1 MAEIESNPKE
11 VSKTSIV
18 IKSVVALALGILILM
33 LPRPDN
39 LTPEGHRFLALLLTV
54 VVLWVSEAVPIG
66 VTALLA
72 GASLIL
78 LKIQPAQSAW
88 APYASPAVMFVL
100 MVIMFGV
107 VLNEVGLANRM
118 MFYLLKFA
126 GTKVKRLSLI
136 LAIGC
141 TLTSTIFHDA
151 TITVIMVFAFV
162 PVFMS
167 MGMKPGMGHRL
178 PTFFFMLIPLSASA
192 GGFGTLLGGGRNPLA
207 LEILQK
213 FSGGQ
218 IKIGFLE
225 YIVIMFPICIL
236 TAVAT
241 WAILWVLLR
250 PKEKELV
257 GIELADPG
265 PMSGK
270 EWGVLTVFVIT
281 FILWFSG
288 DLTGWH
294 YSVPAAFA
302 ILGFCA
308 PGWISFRTIC
318 DKFPW
323 ESWIVFGAGVSMG
336 GIDAGQRRRA
346 LSGRDPAAAFGRQ
359 TDVCSLLRHRLFRV
373 VPVQHDEQLG
383 GRGPD
388 AAHCSAHGRN
398 DADVAAVRGH
408 DSAHDDLLH
417 HARDRLPPHHHRLQ
431 HRLLQPEGF
440 RQDRGP
446 LVPDPAGDL
455 CVEHD
460 GLLAADRVRQIATQ
474 RVNRPPPQRAD
485 SARRRWGSPR
495 RETFF
500 SPHGLLAAGPQP
512 EDRGERHVQNTQ
524 LHHAGR

>member
-1 MAEIESNPKE
+1 MAEVESVQTE
-11 VSKTSIV
+11 VTTTSIV
-18 IKSVVALALGILILM
+18 IKSVVALALGILVLM

-39 LTPEGHRFLALLLTV
+39 LTPEAHRFLALLLTV

-78 LKIQPAQSAW
+78 LKIQPAQNAW
-88 APYASPAVMFVL
+88 APFASPAVMFVL

-107 VLNEVGLANRM
+107 VLNEVGLANRL

-141 TLTSTIFHDA
+141 TLTSTVFHDA

-213 FSGGQ
+213 FSGGK
-218 IKIGFLE
+218 ITIGFLE

-250 PKEKELV
+250 PKETELV

-265 PMSGK
+265 PMTGK

-308 PGWISFRTIC
+308 PGYISFRTIC

-336 GIDAGQRRRA
+336 VSMLDSGAGRFLA
-346 LSGRDPAAAFGRQ
+346 ETLLPLLDGKPMFVVYYGMAFFGSFLS
-359 TDVCSLLRHRLFRV
+359 SMM
-373 VPVQHDEQLG
+373 
-383 GRGPD
+383 
-388 AAHCSAHGRN
+388 SN
-398 DADVAAVRGH
+398 SAAV
-408 DSAHDDLLH
+408 ALM
-417 HARDRLPPHHHRLQ
+417 LPITLPMAELMQ
-431 HRLLQPEGF
+431 MSPQSVAMLAPMTTSF
-440 RQDRGP
+440 IM
-446 LVPDPAGDL
+446 LVIGCPPTIIAYSTGYFSQKDFVKIAVPWCL
-455 CVEHD
+455 I
-460 GLLAADRVRQIATQ
+460 LLAICVVSVMIYWPLIGF
-474 RVNRPPPQRAD
+474 VK
-485 SARRRWGSPR
+485 
-495 RETFF
+495 
-500 SPHGLLAAGPQP
+500 
-512 EDRGERHVQNTQ
+512 
-524 LHHAGR
+524 

>member
-1 MAEIESNPKE
+1 MAEIESVQKE
-11 VSKTSIV
+11 VTTTSIV

-39 LTPEGHRFLALLLTV
+39 LTPEGHRLLALLTTI

-72 GASLIL
+72 GAGLIL
-78 LKIQPAQSAW
+78 LKIQPAQNAW

-100 MVIMFGV
+100 MIIMFGV
-107 VLNEVGLANRM
+107 VLNEVGLANRL

-141 TLTSTIFHDA
+141 TLTSTVFHDA

-178 PTFFFMLIPLSASA
+178 PTFFFLLIPLSSSA
-192 GGFGTLLGGGRNPLA
+192 GGFATLLGGGRNPLA

-225 YIVIMFPICIL
+225 YIIIMFPICIL

-270 EWGVLTVFVIT
+270 EWGVTVVFVIT

-308 PGWISFRTIC
+308 PGYITFRTIC

-323 ESWIVFGAGVSMG
+323 ESWIVFGAGVSLGVSMLDSGAGRFLAETLLPLLDGKPMFVVYYGMG
-336 GIDAGQRRRA
+336 FFGSF
-346 LSGRDPAAAFGRQ
+346 LS
-359 TDVCSLLRHRLFRV
+359 SMM
-373 VPVQHDEQLG
+373 
-383 GRGPD
+383 
-388 AAHCSAHGRN
+388 SN
-398 DADVAAVRGH
+398 SAAV
-408 DSAHDDLLH
+408 ALM
-417 HARDRLPPHHHRLQ
+417 LPITLPMAELMQ
-431 HRLLQPEGF
+431 MSPQSVAMLAPMTTSF
-440 RQDRGP
+440 IM
-446 LVPDPAGDL
+446 LVIGCPPTIIAYSTGYFSQKEFIKIAVPWCL
-455 CVEHD
+455 I
-460 GLLAADRVRQIATQ
+460 LLAICTLSVMVYWPLIGF
-474 RVNRPPPQRAD
+474 VK
-485 SARRRWGSPR
+485 
-495 RETFF
+495 
-500 SPHGLLAAGPQP
+500 
-512 EDRGERHVQNTQ
+512 
-524 LHHAGR
+524 

>member
-1 MAEIESNPKE
+1 MAEIESTPKE
-11 VSKTSIV
+11 VTTTSIV
-18 IKSVVALALGILILM
+18 IKSVVALALGILVLM

-39 LTPEGHRFLALLLTV
+39 LTPEAHRFLALLLTV
-54 VVLWVSEAVPIG
+54 VVLWVSEAIPIG

-78 LKIQPAQSAW
+78 LKIQPAQNAW
-88 APYASPAVMFVL
+88 APFASPAVMFVL

-107 VLNEVGLANRM
+107 VLNEVGLANRL

-151 TITVIMVFAFV
+151 TITVIMVYAFV

-213 FSGGQ
+213 FSGGK
-218 IKIGFLE
+218 ITIGFLE
-225 YIVIMFPICIL
+225 YIVIQFPICIL

-250 PKEKELV
+250 PKETELV

-336 GIDAGQRRRA
+336 GSMLDSGAGRFLA
-346 LSGRDPAAAFGRQ
+346 ETLLPLLDGKPMFVVYYGIGFFGSFLS
-359 TDVCSLLRHRLFRV
+359 SMM
-373 VPVQHDEQLG
+373 
-383 GRGPD
+383 
-388 AAHCSAHGRN
+388 SN
-398 DADVAAVRGH
+398 SAAVALVLPIVLPMAEMMNMSPQSVAMIAPMTTSFIMLVIGCPPTIIAYSTGYFSQK
-408 DSAHDDLLH
+408 DFVKIAVPWCLILLVICV
-417 HARDRLPPHHHRLQ
+417 LSMMVYWPLI
-431 HRLLQPEGF
+431 GF
-440 RQDRGP
+440 
-446 LVPDPAGDL
+446 VK
-455 CVEHD
+455 
-460 GLLAADRVRQIATQ
+460 
-474 RVNRPPPQRAD
+474 
-485 SARRRWGSPR
+485 
-495 RETFF
+495 
-500 SPHGLLAAGPQP
+500 
-512 EDRGERHVQNTQ
+512 
-524 LHHAGR
+524 